1 MGPTLSVATSY
12 SQTGRAYSRG
22 MQQKLAIICAL
33 VKETDILFLDEPT
46 LGLDFQSNKEIMAII
61 EELAHQEQNNCL
73 NLPSSGCFRN
83 LVRSS
88 LVVK

>member
-1 MGPTLSVATSY
+1 
-12 SQTGRAYSRG
+12 

-61 EELAHQEQNNCL
+61 EELAHQEQKQL
-73 NLPSSGCFRN
+73 S
-83 LVRSS
+83 
-88 LVVK
+88 